1 MIRIER
7 PAEIT
12 VPLVFDS
19 PHSGRDYPPDFD
31 HRIDRQV
38 LRQAEDSHVE
48 ALYAGVVALGAPLL
62 HALFPRSYIDPNRA
76 LEDLDS
82 EMIEG
87 PWPEVTRPGDKTRRG
102 VGLIWRRLRGLGEI
116 YDRKLSVAEVQHR
129 IETCWRPYHAALREL
144 LDGAHG
150 RFGQAWH
157 INCHSMPAMGDET
170 TPDGPALRAD
180 FVLGDRD
187 GSSCDPAFTRF
198 VAAELGA
205 LGYTVELND
214 PYKGAELVRRYAD
227 PAAGRHS
234 LQIEINRRLYMDE
247 VSLARAPG
255 FERLRADLDRLTA
268 AIKRHAE
275 AALNTKER

>member
-7 PAEIT
+7 PAE
-12 VPLVFDS
+12 VSLPLVFDS

-31 HRIDRQV
+31 YRIDRQI
-38 LRQAEDSHVE
+38 LRQAEDCHVE
-48 ALYAGVVALGAPLL
+48 ALYAGVVAQGAPLL

-82 EMIEG
+82 GMIEG
-87 PWPEVTRPGDKTRRG
+87 SWPGATAPGDKTRRG

-116 YDRKLSVAEVQHR
+116 YDRKLTVAEVQDR
-129 IETCWRPYHAALREL
+129 IESCWRPYHDALREL
-144 LDGAHG
+144 LDAAHG
-150 RFGQAWH
+150 RFGQVWH
-157 INCHSMPAMGDET
+157 LNCHSMPAVGDDT
-170 TPDGPALRAD
+170 TPDGPEIRAD

-198 VAAELGA
+198 VAAELTA
-205 LGYTVELND
+205 LGYQVKLND
-214 PYKGAELVRRYAD
+214 PYKGVELVQRYAD
-227 PAAGRHS
+227 PSQGRHS

-247 VSLARAPG
+247 VSFARGPG

-268 AIKRHAE
+268 AVARYAKAE
-275 AALNTKER
+275 LGA

>member
-12 VPLVFDS
+12 TPLVFDS

-31 HRIDRQV
+31 HRIDRQI

-48 ALYAGVVALGAPLL
+48 ALFAGVVLLGAPLL

-76 LEDLDS
+76 LEDLDGG
-82 EMIEG
+82 MIDG
-87 PWPEVTRPGDKTRRG
+87 PWPGTTLPGDKTRRG

-116 YDRKLSVAEVQHR
+116 YDRRLTVAEVQHR
-129 IETCWRPYHAALREL
+129 IETCWHPYHAALKEL
-144 LDGAHG
+144 LDTAHG
-150 RFGQAWH
+150 RFGRVWH
-157 INCHSMPAMGDET
+157 LNCHSMPAMGDET
-170 TPDGPALRAD
+170 TPDGPAARAD

-187 GSSCDPAFTRF
+187 GSSCDPGFTRF
-198 VAAELGA
+198 VAAALTD
-205 LGYTVELND
+205 LGYEVKLNE
-214 PYKGAELVRRYAD
+214 PFKGVELVRRYAD

-247 VSLARAPG
+247 VGLARGPG
-255 FERLRADLDRLTA
+255 FGRLRADLDSLTA
-268 AIKRHAE
+268 ALARYAK
-275 AALNTKER
+275 AALGV

>member
-12 VPLVFDS
+12 TPLVFDS

-31 HRIDRQV
+31 HRIDRQI

-48 ALYAGVVALGAPLL
+48 ALFAGVVLLGAPLL

-76 LEDLDS
+76 LEDLDGG
-82 EMIEG
+82 MIDG
-87 PWPEVTRPGDKTRRG
+87 PWPGTTLPGDKTRRG

-116 YDRKLSVAEVQHR
+116 YDRRLTVAEVQHR
-129 IETCWRPYHAALREL
+129 IETCWHPYHAALKEL
-144 LDGAHG
+144 LDTAHG
-150 RFGQAWH
+150 RFGRVWH
-157 INCHSMPAMGDET
+157 LNCHSMPAMGDET
-170 TPDGPALRAD
+170 TPDGPAARAD

-187 GSSCDPAFTRF
+187 GSSCDPGFTRF
-198 VAAELGA
+198 VAAALTD
-205 LGYTVELND
+205 LGYEVKLNE
-214 PYKGAELVRRYAD
+214 PFKGVELVRRYAD

-247 VSLARAPG
+247 VSLARGPG
-255 FERLRADLDRLTA
+255 FERLRGDLDSLAA
-268 AIKRHAE
+268 AIKRYAE
-275 AALNTKER
+275 AERGTARA